1 MQLRHDVIGDG
12 PTLVLV
18 HGVIHRRQ
26 AWAPVAELLAPYRRV
41 VVVDLP
47 GHGESDDFE
56 TPGAQRIAMMLDEL
70 SAFVQ
75 QVGDGSGPAHVAGNS
90 LGGYLSLCLA
100 ARGEV
105 ATATALSP
113 AGFWRSHGEQ
123 SRAIGRFK
131 ALRAAASVMGD
142 RAPSLFRSRA
152 VRYPSLAP
160 FFAHPSRVSY
170 ENAVVDVN
178 SLRTN
183 TALDDGIDAQFAFPP
198 TTDPTVPVTVAW
210 GSRDL
215 ILPAGQRH
223 RVRDHFP
230 QARVVSVPGVG
241 HVPMTDNPELIAA
254 VLLAGSTVPTAG
266 PTSGR

>member
-12 PTLVLV
+12 STLVLV

-26 AWAPVAELLAPYRRV
+26 AWSAVADLLAPYRRV

-47 GHGESDDFE
+47 GHGESDDFDQ
-56 TPGAQRIAMMLDEL
+56 PGSERIAMMLDEL

-90 LGGYLSLCLA
+90 LGGYLALCLA

-113 AGFWRSHGEQ
+113 AGFWRGHGEQ
-123 SRAIGRFK
+123 SRAIGRFT
-131 ALRAAASVMGD
+131 ALRAAASTMGD
-142 RAPSLFRSRA
+142 RAPSLFRSRL

-160 FFAHPSRVSY
+160 FFAHPSHVSY
-170 ENAVVDVN
+170 ENAVVDLN

-183 TALDDGIDAQFAFPP
+183 TALDDGIDAQFVFPSV
-198 TTDPTVPVTVAW
+198 TDPSVPITVAW
-210 GSRDL
+210 GTRDL
-215 ILPAGQRH
+215 ILPARQRH
-223 RVRDHFP
+223 RVRGHFP
-230 QARVVSVPGVG
+230 QARVITVPGVG
-241 HVPMTDNPELIAA
+241 HVPMTDNPELIASI
-254 VLLAGSTVPTAG
+254 LLAGSTVPTAG
-266 PTSGR
+266 FTSGR

>member
-47 GHGESDDFE
+47 GHGESDDFDQ
-56 TPGAQRIAMMLDEL
+56 PGAQRIAMMLDEL
-70 SAFVQ
+70 AAFVRE
-75 QVGDGSGPAHVAGNS
+75 VGDGSGPAHVAGNS
-90 LGGYLSLCLA
+90 LGGYLALCLA

-105 ATATALSP
+105 ATATAVSP
-113 AGFWRSHGEQ
+113 AGFWNTPAEQ
-123 SRAIGRFK
+123 SRAIARFR

-142 RAPSLFRSRA
+142 RAPTLFRSRA

-183 TALDDGIDAQFAFPP
+183 TALDDGIEAEFAFPQA
-198 TTDPTVPVTVAW
+198 TDPSIPVTVAW
-210 GSRDL
+210 GTRDL
-215 ILPAGQRH
+215 ILPNRQRH
-223 RVRDHFP
+223 RVREHFP
-230 QARVVSVPGVG
+230 QARIISVPGVG
-241 HVPMTDNPELIAA
+241 HVPMTDNPELIASIL
-254 VLLAGSTVPTAG
+254 VAGSTAPTTG
-266 PTSGR
+266 PTSDR